1 MPAPAANVAPNSVL
15 FPGERLEA
23 RVDQGGIDLAA
34 LHVSFGA
41 PCRAGDDVIIP
52 AAAHAESAG
61 VFAALSSGELD
72 SVSWLERA
80 SGLPRWARVV
90 VDTPKTRAELEVG
103 FEPGSYS
110 WRFRRPGKP
119 DRERRLP
126 LPAGAEAHDVIS
138 ALGAARALFG
148 DGELHVLVGR
158 RLWHIALAHQ
168 GSESVSVGGES
179 HDAVRIDGTA
189 RRLMPHSFKRSRF
202 PVSIALWLSADSYRM
217 PLRARLTH
225 RDKTVEIDLVD
236 YRLDPPPREPPR
248 PCARP

>member
-1 MPAPAANVAPNSVL
+1 MPVQAEAVAPNSVL

-23 RVDQGGIDLAA
+23 RVDQGGIDLAS
-34 LHVSFGA
+34 LHVSFGT
-41 PCRAGDDVIIP
+41 PCRAGDEVLIP

-61 VFAALSSGELD
+61 VFAAFSLGELD
-72 SVSWLERA
+72 SVSWLERG

-90 VDTPKTRAELEVG
+90 VDTPKTRAELDVG
-103 FEPGSYS
+103 FEQGAYS

-126 LPAGAEAHDVIS
+126 LPEGAEGHDIIS
-138 ALGAARALFG
+138 ALGAARALTNES
-148 DGELHVLVGR
+148 ELHVLVGR
-158 RLWHIALAHQ
+158 RLWHIALANQ

-179 HDAVRIDGTA
+179 HDAVRIDGNA

-202 PVSIALWLSADSYRM
+202 PVTIGLWLSDDSYRM

-236 YRLDPPPREPPR
+236 YRFDPPPREPPA